1 MAKRRPS
8 VGKVG
13 VKRFKIEDL
22 PSECFWRETVK
33 PIFQDV
39 FMKSPE
45 LESEYHRKTIELYQ
59 QFSLASTYYR
69 NTFFVNAP
77 DIDHSKIPTLLK
89 HGFSLSA
96 QKKFIKLGWKSK
108 ITGLDEHESDIL
120 MSFWSAK
127 YPNEGEALAITRQKA
142 PINQDQPPQ
151 EGVTEMKVEPVE
163 QSKLEKVPVKVE
175 KGKKAKTKE
184 GDNTITFPALDL
196 LKLEIEESVLVG
208 QFSFLKLFLTDPAH
222 HTKLNKR
229 RLEEFIETLMTLI
242 AYVVAYRL
250 HFRKLHNRDPRWGRG
265 LWDHISKEYEIWVRM
280 ERKYKLLC
288 FWAVLDKGALKKALQ
303 STKVKD
309 LDLTCDRQGTTALK
323 ELKDLFV
330 SYLTDRKN
338 KSKVKKAISTEFFG
352 LKTIFSK
359 CFKDQVQKHI

>member
-1 MAKRRPS
+1 MSKRRPS
-8 VGKVG
+8 VGKIG
-13 VKRFKIEDL
+13 VKRFKIEEL

-39 FMKSPE
+39 FENSPE
-45 LESEYHRKTIELYQ
+45 LEGEYHRKTIELYQ

-89 HGFSLSA
+89 NGFSLSA
-96 QKKFIKLGWKSK
+96 QKKLIKLRWKSQ

-127 YPNEGEALAITRQKA
+127 YPNEGEALAITRKKA

-151 EGVTEMKVEPVE
+151 EAVTEMKVEPVE
-163 QSKLEKVPVKVE
+163 VKVE
-175 KGKKAKTKE
+175 KVKKEKTKE
-184 GDNTITFPALDL
+184 GKSTISFPAFDL
-196 LKLEIEESVLVG
+196 LKLEQEESVLVG
-208 QFSFLKLFLTDPAH
+208 RFSFLKPFLTDPAH

-229 RLEEFIETLMTLI
+229 SLEEFIETLMTLI
-242 AYVVAYRL
+242 AYVVGYRL
-250 HFRKLHNRDPRWGRG
+250 HFRKIHSKDPRWGRA
-265 LWDHISKEYEIWVRM
+265 LWDHISKEYQIWVRA

-288 FWAVLDKGALKKALQ
+288 FWAVLDKTALKKALG
-303 STKVKD
+303 SKKVKD
-309 LDLTCDRQGTTALK
+309 LDLTDDRQGSSAVK

-330 SYLTDRKN
+330 NYLTDRKN
-338 KSKVKKAISTEFFG
+338 KAKITKAKSIEFFG

-359 CFKDQVQKHI
+359 CFKDQVLKHI